1 MSRSNDQSNQQPN
14 TPSESQNSLPWIMEI
29 VPSVLAPEAM
39 PPTPRKTSQNDLADA
54 LQYAV
59 ATGTG
64 IVKAT
69 SERQLSQSNSIEF
82 DSLTKKL
89 KEKRKRLVE
98 LQVLHAQ
105 LSDPQQA
112 AGTSG
117 EISVLVYGTKLPLKT
132 ADSSYNNASPEIAQM
147 IGLIQD
153 HAEVLIEELKSEIAQ
168 LKRDA
173 HKTLEQL

>member
-1 MSRSNDQSNQQPN
+1 MSRSNDPSSQQPN
-14 TPSESQNSLPWIMEI
+14 TPSESPNLSSWPTQHTISPTTIAPGI
-29 VPSVLAPEAM
+29 AVPPQRAHIL
-39 PPTPRKTSQNDLADA
+39 DA
-54 LQYAV
+54 IHYATASEV
-59 ATGTG
+59 IT
-64 IVKAT
+64 AT

-82 DSLTKKL
+82 DNLTKKL

-117 EISVLVYGTKLPLKT
+117 EIYVLVYGTKLPLKT
-132 ADSSYNNASPEIAQM
+132 AGSSYNNDSPEIAQM

-153 HAEVLIEELKSEIAQ
+153 HIERLVEELKSEIAQ

-173 HKTLEQL
+173 HKTLELL